1 MISLILI
8 SLTPLFCS
16 FGVLTNGLNVLVLK
30 RTNTKDTLFKYML
43 ASSIIDLVYLLL
55 GTYDFI
61 EFCSDIQCLF
71 KTCYW
76 SQIYII
82 YIADYLTS
90 CLALFRI
97 FLEIFI
103 SIERYLIVLN
113 KKYLANLPYYLVIL
127 FLFIVSLLFY
137 LPLLFFK
144 EITTKSNDNITMNYS
159 MQFEIVTNDLGLSLF
174 GRFIPILLTFLR
186 IFLGT
191 IVLVVINLMSVY
203 EFKKRFSITNSLN
216 SKSSILFF

>member
-8 SLTPLFCS
+8 LLTPLFCS
-16 FGVLTNGLNVLVLK
+16 FGVLTNGLNILVLK

-55 GTYDFI
+55 ATYSFI

-144 EITTKSNDNITMNYS
+144 EITTNSNISMNYS
-159 MQFEIVTNDLGLSLF
+159 MQFAIIKNDLGLSLF
-174 GRFIPILLTFLR
+174 GRLIPILLTFLR